1 MRFHVADPHPDVK
14 LAEIESPA
22 LRARTWL
29 ARVCAKL
36 PEDESVQIVGAVT
49 MLQGLEYHHANF
61 MRHVDALRPYYDR
74 TTFGHPTDIG
84 APLAPKVSALI
95 PSAVERECLDAL
107 DHEAVA
113 YLNRLGQF
121 FYFAKARGVT
131 RHLPT
136 LSKLMIFRRKHT
148 AHRSIDAPQ
157 GESLIEQQ
165 YQAMSFGFYRLMRG
179 GFPSYQI
186 PTGKAHREF
195 QMHRD
200 HPIIM
205 QETYG
210 AMHALHPLPDDA

>member
-1 MRFHVADPHPDVK
+1 MRFYVADPRPGMK

-29 ARVCAKL
+29 ARVCTKL
-36 PEDESVQIVGAVT
+36 PADRSVQIVGAVT
-49 MLQGLEYHHANF
+49 MLEGLEYHHTNF
-61 MRHVDALRPYYDR
+61 MRHVAALRPYYDR
-74 TTFGHPTDIG
+74 TTYGPADSADTS
-84 APLAPKVSALI
+84 ASKASALI
-95 PSAVERECLDAL
+95 PSAAEQECLDAL

-121 FYFAKARGVT
+121 FYFAKARRLTG
-131 RHLPT
+131 HLPT
-136 LSKLMIFRRKHT
+136 LNKLMIFRRKHT

-165 YQAMSFGFYRLMRG
+165 YQAMSFGFYRLIRG

-200 HPIIM
+200 HPIVV
-205 QETYG
+205 QEAYG